1 MVLNELTQCSTA
13 AVSYFSIDP
22 VAPIWLWAH
31 PQLERKDISLTNHE
45 WFCFFNPSVGFET
58 WRTSAVMMLSSN
70 TWMRN
75 FGISLSIGLKL
86 KP

>member
-1 MVLNELTQCSTA
+1 MLSTVLTELTQCSTA
-13 AVSYFSIDP
+13 AVSYSSIDP

-58 WRTSAVMMLSSN
+58 WRISAVMMLHHMDKKF
-70 TWMRN
+70 WDEPEYR
-75 FGISLSIGLKL
+75 I
-86 KP
+86 